1 MDSQHFAQVGQVL
14 PMNSRDYPHPPCFT
28 DGRLP
33 LLNTNTSI
41 TFSSHLSSDT
51 LLGDLPSLLTDS
63 STLEFQTSALED
75 LNLKISNEHLFP
87 NTVLSSFSPQLSHN
101 FFE

>member
-14 PMNSRDYPHPPCFT
+14 PMNSRNYPH
-28 DGRLP
+28 P

-41 TFSSHLSSDT
+41 KFSSHLSSDT
-51 LLGDLPSLLTDS
+51 SLGDLPSLLTDS

-87 NTVLSSFSPQLSHN
+87 NTVLSSSSPQLSHN